1 MSDSSDLLVQF
12 WRTVKEYIPIKD
24 RQVAADHV
32 INELVDLGIS
42 DSDLH
47 ELAIDSIMTNA
58 ISEHIE
64 VEENDEDYEDE
75 WQVGTPR

>member
-75 WQVGTPR
+75 